1 MLVIYHKIK
10 HRYRYKANLK
20 GWNQVYLF
28 ILLLDSDPD
37 WFILFPDK
45 VSAESMWNPDTLL
58 YLSIMNFFCSGARY
72 ERELS
77 QAGCRFYSTLKP
89 MKPCMRGNLTFL
101 LFKLSKRLKWIR
113 VPMVQRVQ
121 IRI

>member
-1 MLVIYHKIK
+1 MSVIYHKIK

-28 ILLLDSDPD
+28 ILLLDPDPD

-58 YLSIMNFFCSGARY
+58 YLSIMNFLFRREVR
-72 ERELS
+72 ER
-77 QAGCRFYSTLKP
+77 AKP
-89 MKPCMRGNLTFL
+89 SRLPIL
-101 LFKLSKRLKWIR
+101 LNFKT
-113 VPMVQRVQ
+113 
-121 IRI
+121 